1 MRIGN
6 GSRCCWPGCF
16 AIDSNISKIGTPT
29 YGFDFILCNIAD
41 LNGSMYDDIEVVRRV
56 PFLEDDLFRRSL
68 KALEPIHDLFIGI
81 ASSFEEELMVQ

>member
-1 MRIGN
+1 
-6 GSRCCWPGCF
+6 
-16 AIDSNISKIGTPT
+16 
-29 YGFDFILCNIAD
+29 
-41 LNGSMYDDIEVVRRV
+41 MYDDIEVVRRV